1 MKNTIFS
8 AMECLDHAFFKA
20 FPIFFLALAMGIGSV
35 QAQNGPEFVEV
46 PEDQS
51 IQDNQVLRLMYVA
64 EHPDVGDVEDLL
76 TLELT
81 EAPDGAVVSDP
92 VVSDTAYS
100 WTVIWVPETHQS
112 GSFTFTAVVSDTLE
126 ASDETTAVIE
136 VEEPPAPLVDAE
148 FVAEAYGRDHMVHV
162 FATPGPATFVVP
174 EGVYDLDIL
183 VVGGGGGGAGAH
195 RWGGAGGGAGGMV
208 EGYLFVEPGQEINLT
223 VGSGGAGGEGSVI
236 GDNGESSFFGPIEA
250 LGGGGA
256 RNANT
261 KRDGGSGSGGAP
273 ASGWADSDLEIHRDT
288 TGGEGLQPAF
298 TIEQELDEEIFF
310 VTGFG
315 NDGGTATSHLAGASG
330 RAGGGGGGAG
340 SVGYNSVW
348 FTGGAGG
355 DGMVSLITGE
365 EIYFAAGGGGSS
377 ANDFG
382 PASGGVGGGGRGAL
396 DQDGQPGRPGTGSG
410 GGSAASTTPTDSI
423 QYGGDGGS
431 GIVIVRYEIMEER
444 PAPPIDTTYV
454 VEVDGEEHFV
464 QIFATPLEIFNFT
477 TPPGVEEVEFL
488 VVAGGGGGGG
498 ANRWGASAG
507 GAGGMVEGVLAV
519 EPRESFNVIVGRGG
533 AGGVNCDIGS
543 AGGVSTFG
551 PITALGGGAGRC
563 QNTNMDGGSGS
574 GGPPASS
581 GDIRPG
587 GEGLQPGLTAELD
600 LGEGSFA
607 EGFGHDGGQGTAP
620 IGSLRAGG
628 GGGGA
633 GSEGVPADSAEGGD
647 GGAGRASWITGEEV
661 YYAGGGAG
669 ANERVDGSSG
679 FGGIGGGGHGRT
691 NRDGLPGWDG
701 YGGGGGAASSFNAD
715 RIPRNGGKGGDGI
728 VILRYLKVDI
738 PQVAVAVDELDFGMI
753 EAGTSNA
760 INLEINNSGTAPLEI
775 SDVQVEPSEI
785 FGSNFPSGGRTL
797 EPGTSMTVR
806 VTYTPDDP
814 GESHEGTLTIVSND
828 PESPQTQIALIGK
841 TIGNPELVVDMEE
854 LNFGDVA
861 AGTSETLSIE
871 ITNSGSG
878 VLEISEM
885 IADPDVFSTDFS
897 DGEVIMVEPD
907 SSMTVVVTFAP
918 EEEDMTYEG
927 TLTIVSNDPDHPE
940 RVVALFGSVPL
951 NVDLVDLPEEFGL
964 DQNYPNPFNPTT
976 NIRYA
981 VRETAHVTIDVYTI
995 TGQHIATL
1003 VNQSRDPGYYDVTFD
1018 GTRLSSGVYIYR
1030 MQAGDFV
1037 QNRKLMLVK

>member
-8 AMECLDHAFFKA
+8 TMEGCLNHVFFKT
-20 FPIFFLALAMGIGSV
+20 FPVFLLALAMGIGSV

-51 IQDNQVLRLMYVA
+51 IQDNQVLRLIYVA

-81 EAPDGAVVSDP
+81 EAPDGALISAP
-92 VVSDTAYS
+92 VVTDTTYS
-100 WTVIWVPETHQS
+100 WTVIWSPEANQT

-126 ASDETTAVIE
+126 ASDETTAVIV

-148 FVAEAYGRDHMVHV
+148 YIAEAYGRDHMVHV
-162 FATPGPATFVVP
+162 FASPGAATFVVP

-183 VVGGGGGGAGAH
+183 VVAGGGGGAGAH
-195 RWGGAGGGAGGMV
+195 RWDGSGGGAGGMV
-208 EGYLFVEPGQEINLT
+208 EGYLFVEPGQEFNIT
-223 VGSGGAGGEGSVI
+223 VGAGGAGGVGNARGV
-236 GDNGESSFFGPIEA
+236 NGQNSFFGPIEA
-250 LGGGGA
+250 LGGGAG
-256 RNANT
+256 RIQNDF
-261 KRDGGSGSGGAP
+261 RDGGSGSGGAP
-273 ASGWADSDLEIHRDT
+273 ASGLSDGEFRDT
-288 TGGEGLQPAF
+288 TGGKGLQPAF
-298 TIEQELDEEIFF
+298 TAEQELGDQFF
-310 VTGFG
+310 LKGFG
-315 NDGGTATSHLAGASG
+315 NDGGFGTSHLAGARG
-330 RAGGGGGGAG
+330 RAGGGGGGSG
-340 SVGYNSVW
+340 SVGHDAVW

-355 DGMVSLITGE
+355 NGRVSWITGE
-365 EIYFAAGGGGSS
+365 GIHFAAGGGGSS
-377 ANDFG
+377 GNAIG
-382 PASGGVGGGGRGAL
+382 PASGGLGGGGRGTL
-396 DQDGQPGRPGTGSG
+396 DQNGQPGRPGTGSG
-410 GGSAASTTPTDSI
+410 GGSAGSTTTDI
-423 QYGGDGGS
+423 DYNGGDGGS

-444 PAPPIDTTYV
+444 PAPPVDTTYV
-454 VEVDGEEHFV
+454 VEVDGVEHFV
-464 QIFATPLEIFNFT
+464 QFFATPLEIFNFT
-477 TPPGVEEVEFL
+477 VPAGVEEVEFL

-498 ANRWGASAG
+498 SNRWGGAGG

-519 EPRESFNVIVGRGG
+519 EPGESFQVRVGRGG
-533 AGGVNCDIGS
+533 AGGVNEVIGG
-543 AGGVSTFG
+543 AGGVSSFG
-551 PITALGGGAGRC
+551 PITALGGGGARAM
-563 QNTNMDGGSGS
+563 NSVMDGGSGS
-574 GGPPASS
+574 GGAPASS

-587 GEGLQPGLTAELD
+587 GRGLQPEATAELV
-600 LGEGSFA
+600 LGDDSFA
-607 EGFGHDGGQGTAP
+607 EGFGNDGGQGTAP
-620 IGSLRAGG
+620 IVTWRAGG

-633 GSEGVPADSAEGGD
+633 GSAGVAADSAQGGD

-661 YYAGGGAG
+661 FYAGGGGG
-669 ANERVDGSSG
+669 ANERIDGSSG

-691 NRDGLPGWDG
+691 NREGLPGWDG

-728 VILRYLKVDI
+728 VILRYLKVDL
-738 PQVAVAVDELDFGMI
+738 PQVTVNVDELDFGMI

-760 INLEINNSGTAPLEI
+760 INLEINNSGSAPLEI
-775 SDVQVEPSEI
+775 SNVTVEPSGI
-785 FGSNFPSGGRTL
+785 FRTNFPSGGRTL
-797 EPGTSMTVR
+797 DPGSSMTVR
-806 VTYTPDDP
+806 VSYTPDEP
-814 GESHEGTLTIVSND
+814 GESHQGTLTIVSND
-828 PESPQTQIALIGK
+828 PESPQVQLGLIGK
-841 TIGNPELVVDMEE
+841 TIGYPELVVDLDE

-861 AGTSETLSIE
+861 AGTSETLTIE
-871 ITNSGSG
+871 ITNMGSG
-878 VLEISEM
+878 VLEISEI

-897 DGEVIMVEPD
+897 DEESTMLEPD
-907 SSMTVVVTFAP
+907 SSMTIVVTFAP
-918 EEEDMTYEG
+918 VQEDMTYEG
-927 TLTIVSNDPDHPE
+927 TLTIVTNDPDHPE

-1037 QNRKLMLVK
+1037 QNRKLMLLK